1 MRNIKIIYSFQLSE
15 IQVKYAFHSCFT
27 QINRFLCQ
35 TISMKLLKK
44 PLFFLLVLIISQTSF
59 GSDFDIH
66 IIDPFILAVPASSKN
81 TSAYMMMHNHSS
93 TEIDLISAESDIS
106 EAIEL
111 HSHSNDNGVMRMR
124 LESKFTITPNGYT
137 LLEPGSSHLMILNL
151 KKSIQKDEKVKI
163 SLKFSNGEIQ
173 NIEMVVKDYIPTK
186 KKHQQKNKHRH
197 H

>member
-1 MRNIKIIYSFQLSE
+1 
-15 IQVKYAFHSCFT
+15 
-27 QINRFLCQ
+27 
-35 TISMKLLKK
+35 
-44 PLFFLLVLIISQTSF
+44 
-59 GSDFDIH
+59 
-66 IIDPFILAVPASSKN
+66 
-81 TSAYMMMHNHSS
+81 
-93 TEIDLISAESDIS
+93 
-106 EAIEL
+106 
-111 HSHSNDNGVMRMR
+111 MR